1 MGSMSLVHW
10 MIILVVVLLLF
21 GAGRLSNVMGE
32 FAKGIKA
39 FRAGMRDEDQPTPPP
54 QQNPLYHAPV
64 PPPVE
69 HQTVPPSSQATPQP
83 ATQPINQVRADS

>member
-10 MIILVVVLLLF
+10 LILAGIVVLLF

-39 FRAGMRDEDQPTPPP
+39 FKSGMREDDPPP
-54 QQNPLYHAPV
+54 PRV
-64 PPPVE
+64 EPPPPPPITRAEVPGA
-69 HQTVPPSSQATPQP
+69 TVGSDER
-83 ATQPINQVRADS
+83 VR

>member
-10 MIILVVVLLLF
+10 LILAGIVVLLF

-39 FRAGMRDEDQPTPPP
+39 FKAGMREEDPPVTRVEAPPP
-54 QQNPLYHAPV
+54 PITRAEAP
-64 PPPVE
+64 P
-69 HQTVPPSSQATPQP
+69 TVPGTTVGSDER
-83 ATQPINQVRADS
+83 VR